1 MNKTEILIFM
11 GHILVEETDKPK
23 NKISEMD
30 NMLGGNKCHGKK
42 VKHGRG
48 IGSVRAL
55 QVQVVIPA
63 KTEQRNLLNY
73 LT

>member
-1 MNKTEILIFM
+1 
-11 GHILVEETDKPK
+11 
-23 NKISEMD
+23 
-30 NMLGGNKCHGKK
+30 MLGGNKCHGKK